1 MGRYTGPRNKRSRRE
16 GVDLY
21 GNGGESLERR
31 LNQPPGMHGPGQ
43 KYRRRRQ
50 SDYDRQMRE
59 KQKVKRMYGM
69 RERQFRRFFHKAE
82 RAPGQ
87 TGEALLSLLERRLD
101 NVVYRMGWAR
111 TRPQARQFVTHGHVD
126 VDGRRVSIPSYL
138 VEADQVVAL
147 RDKAREIPDVKQQ
160 LEVEPPTPAWLD
172 RRGGSGRIAH
182 LPDRDE
188 IQIDAD
194 EQLIVEFYSR

>member
-1 MGRYTGPRNKRSRRE
+1 
-16 GVDLY
+16 VDLY
-21 GNGGESLERR
+21 GNGGENLQRR
-31 LNQPPGMHGPGQ
+31 LNQPPGEHGPGQ

-59 KQKVKRMYGM
+59 KQKVKRMYGV
-69 RERQFRRFFHKAE
+69 RERQFRRFYHMAE

-111 TRPQARQFVTHGHVD
+111 TRPQARQFVNHGHVN
-126 VDGRRVSIPSYL
+126 VDGQRISIPSFL
-138 VEADQVVAL
+138 VEADQEVAL
-147 RDKAREIPDVKQQ
+147 RGKVREIPDVKLQ
-160 LEVEPPTPAWLD
+160 LEADPPTPAWLD
-172 RRGGSGRIAH
+172 RRGTSGRIMH
-182 LPDRDE
+182 LPERQE
-188 IQIDAD
+188 IQTDAD